1 VYSRLRQKFGV
12 ILTRTLYPTFLAG
25 DTDLVPDMGCQPSL
39 GRGLFT
45 QRCCGYYIFLCE
57 KKGSWNLTLLPEFF
71 MFYK

>member
-1 VYSRLRQKFGV
+1 VYFSSRQKFGV

-45 QRCCGYYIFLCE
+45 QRCYGYYIFGCE
-57 KKGSWNLTLLPEFF
+57 KKGTWNLALLPEVL